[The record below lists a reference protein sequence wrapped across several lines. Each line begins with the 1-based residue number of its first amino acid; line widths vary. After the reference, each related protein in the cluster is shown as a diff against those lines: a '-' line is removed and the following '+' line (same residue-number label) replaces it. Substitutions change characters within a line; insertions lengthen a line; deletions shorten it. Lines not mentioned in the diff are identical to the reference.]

1 MKTTYPPFILA
12 ALSCLSLGF
21 TLVLNAEDPIAPA
34 TENVEPPSALP
45 LPEKK
50 TPEKKA
56 SIQLAIL
63 LDTSSSMNGLINQ
76 ARTYLWKIVNEMTLA
91 RHQGKLPHI
100 QIAIYEYGNN
110 SLSAKNNY
118 IRQVLPLSDD
128 LDSVSEALF
137 KLTTNGGEEYCGAVI
152 EQAVNQLAWNETD
165 KEALK
170 IIVIAGNEPF
180 SQGSISPEQA
190 IKKALAK
197 GITVNTILCGIWD
210 PDKSNWEKG
219 ALRGDGSFAMI
230 DQNKQ
235 EIIPETPH
243 DKALAQL
250 NTELNATYIAY
261 GSKMKREISVQKQA
275 DQDINVTQASPSA
288 FADRIKA
295 KSSKTAYR
303 NSAWD
308 IIDAMEE
315 SAVPLS
321 FDELAKNDQLPDEL
335 KGKSEEE
342 IKKIISE
349 KAEKRKAAQKQIKE
363 LSEKRD
369 QWLVEYNK
377 KATPDSK
384 EKSLNDAIIDS
395 LHKQAAK
402 KNFNFTK
409 ENNSQPPQPEIA
421 KDSKK

>member
-21 TLVLNAEDPIAPA
+21 TSTLNAEDPIVPTTPNAPA
-34 TENVEPPSALP
+34 LAAQP

-50 TPEKKA
+50 TPEEKA

-63 LDTSSSMNGLINQ
+63 LDTSSSMDGLINQ

-91 RHQGKLPHI
+91 RQQGKLPNI
-100 QIAIYEYGNN
+100 QISIYEYGNDN
-110 SLSAKNNY
+110 LSSKNNY

-137 KLTTNGGEEYCGAVI
+137 KLTTNGGSEYCGAVI
-152 EQAVNQLAWNETD
+152 EQAVNQLSWNETD
-165 KEALK
+165 KDALK
-170 IIVIAGNEPF
+170 IIFIAGNEPF
-180 SQGSISPEQA
+180 TQGPISAEKA

-197 GITVNTILCGIWD
+197 GITVNTILCGGWGD
-210 PDKSNWEKG
+210 DELHWKKG
-219 ALRGDGSFAMI
+219 SLTGDGSFAMI
-230 DQNKQ
+230 DHNKQ

-243 DKALAQL
+243 DKALDQL
-250 NTELNATYIAY
+250 NTELNATYMAY
-261 GSKMKREISVQKQA
+261 GSKVKREKSIEKQVA
-275 DQDINVTQASPSA
+275 QDKNVTQASPSA
-288 FADRIKA
+288 FAERIKV
-295 KSSKTAYR
+295 KSSKTAYK
-303 NSAWD
+303 NSTWD

-315 SAVPLS
+315 PAAALS
-321 FDELAKNDQLPDEL
+321 FEELAKNDQLPDEL

-342 IKKIISE
+342 IKKVISE
-349 KAEKRKAAQKQIKE
+349 KAKKRKVTQKQIKE
-363 LSEKRD
+363 LSKKRD

-377 KATPDSK
+377 KSTPDSK
-384 EKSLNDAIIDS
+384 DKSLNDAIIDS

-409 ENNSQPPQPEIA
+409 ENNSQPTPPEND

>member
-21 TLVLNAEDPIAPA
+21 TSALNAEDPIAPTTPNA
-34 TENVEPPSALP
+34 PAPPAQA

-50 TPEKKA
+50 TPEEKA

-91 RHQGKLPHI
+91 RQQGKLPHI
-100 QIAIYEYGNN
+100 QIAIYEYGNDN
-110 SLSAKNNY
+110 LSAKSNY

-137 KLTTNGGEEYCGAVI
+137 KLTTNGGSEYCGAAI
-152 EQAVNQLAWNETD
+152 EQAVTQLSWNETD
-165 KEALK
+165 KDALK
-170 IIVIAGNEPF
+170 IIFIAGNEPF
-180 SQGSISPEQA
+180 TQGPISPEKA

-197 GITVNTILCGIWD
+197 GITINTILCGSWDGDD
-210 PDKSNWEKG
+210 PDWKKG
-219 ALRGDGSFAMI
+219 ALTGDGSFAMI
-230 DQNKQ
+230 DHNKQ

-261 GSKMKREISVQKQA
+261 GTKAKRERSLNNQA
-275 DQDINVTQASPSA
+275 DQDKNVTQASPSA
-288 FADRIKA
+288 FADRIKT
-295 KSSKTAYR
+295 KSSKTAYK
-303 NSAWD
+303 NTSWD
-308 IIDAMEE
+308 LIDAVEE
-315 SAVPLS
+315 SAATLS
-321 FDELAKNDQLPDEL
+321 FDVLAKNDQLPDEL

-342 IKKIISE
+342 IKIIISE
-349 KAEKRKAAQKQIKE
+349 KAEKRKATQKQIKE
-363 LSEKRD
+363 LSDKRD
-369 QWLVEYNK
+369 QWLAEYNK
-377 KATPDSK
+377 KAAPDSK
-384 EKSLNDAIIDS
+384 DKSLNDAIIDS

-409 ENNSQPPQPEIA
+409 ENNSPPTQPRNA

>member
-1 MKTTYPPFILA
+1 MKTSYPPFILA

-21 TLVLNAEDPIAPA
+21 TSTLNAEDPTAPTTPNTPTPEA
-34 TENVEPPSALP
+34 QP

-50 TPEKKA
+50 TPEEKA

-63 LDTSSSMNGLINQ
+63 LDTSSSMDGLINQ

-91 RHQGKLPHI
+91 RQQGKLPNI

-110 SLSAKNNY
+110 NLSAKSNY

-137 KLTTNGGEEYCGAVI
+137 KLTTSGGDEYCGAVI
-152 EQAVNQLAWNETD
+152 EQSVNQLAWNETD
-165 KEALK
+165 KDALK
-170 IIVIAGNEPF
+170 IIFIAGNEPF
-180 SQGSISPEQA
+180 TQGPVSAEKA

-197 GITVNTILCGIWD
+197 GITVNTILCGAWGGD
-210 PDKSNWEKG
+210 ETQWKKG
-219 ALRGDGSFAMI
+219 SLTGDGSFAMI

-250 NTELNATYIAY
+250 NTELNSTYMAY
-261 GSKMKREISVQKQA
+261 GSKTKRERSLEKQVA
-275 DQDINVTQASPSA
+275 QDKNVTKASASA

-295 KSSKTAYR
+295 KSSKTAYK
-303 NSAWD
+303 NSSWD
-308 IIDAMEE
+308 IVDAIEE
-315 SAVPLS
+315 SDVPLA
-321 FDELAKNDQLPDEL
+321 FEELAKKDQLPDEL

-349 KAEKRKAAQKQIKE
+349 KAEKRKTTQKQIKE

-369 QWLVEYNK
+369 QWLVEHSK

-384 EKSLNDAIIDS
+384 DKSLNDAIIGS

-402 KNFNFTK
+402 KNFNFAK
-409 ENNSQPPQPEIA
+409 ENNSQPTQPEND